1 MGKGNYKNMSG
12 NKLAFKD
19 LKKFMELI
27 KNIPTN
33 NYITEWKVLSA
44 FREVWKKCLEHL
56 EERDDLEMGQ
66 SKKAHKRGGS

>member
-1 MGKGNYKNMSG
+1 MGKGNHKNMSG
-12 NKLAFKD
+12 NKLAFKY

-44 FREVWKKCLEHL
+44 FREV
-56 EERDDLEMGQ
+56 
-66 SKKAHKRGGS
+66 